1 MKRIS
6 QLETIA
12 HTKHIAATLF
22 WPTAVIIDALG
33 RDPTNERRVF
43 IAVRTVRLVV
53 LRRHAT
59 LYISSLGDA
68 LLELGKLCAPQLGS
82 LFLVLG
88 LPA

>member
-1 MKRIS
+1 M
-6 QLETIA
+6 
-12 HTKHIAATLF
+12 F
-22 WPTAVIIDALG
+22 WLTAVIIDALG

-53 LRRHAT
+53 LRRLAP

-68 LLELGKLCAPQLGS
+68 LLELGKLCAPKLGS
-82 LFLVLG
+82 LFLVFG